1 MISAQTRSAFV
12 AGKTAVHFPDYAL
25 SEHLQFV
32 PPRCTIPPMTE
43 RRTELFITLA
53 QLNPT
58 VGDVEGNAAKA
69 RAARARAQA
78 DGADLVVLPELFIC
92 GYPPEDLVLKPAF
105 QAACRT
111 AVEALARETADGG
124 PAMLIGS
131 PWVDEGKLYNACA
144 LLEGGRIAAIRF
156 KANLPNYGVFDEK
169 RLFARGPAAGPVTVR
184 GVRVGV
190 PICEDIWLEESED
203 YENVVECLA
212 ETGAEILVVPNGSP
226 YARDK
231 TDVRLSIAVARVTES
246 GLPLIYLNQVGGQDE
261 LVFDGA
267 SFALNADLSV
277 AAQLPDF
284 AESITTL
291 RWTKGDDGWRCT
303 GPIVPMLE
311 GDKADYAACVLGL
324 RDYVRKTGFPGVLLG
339 ISGGID
345 SALCAAI
352 AVDALGVDQ
361 VRGVMLPYRFTAQV
375 SLDDAASLAK
385 ALGVRYEILPIADA
399 VNGFEKILSETFKG
413 LPRDITEENLQARTR
428 GTLLMAISNK
438 TGAMVVT
445 TGNKSEMSVGY
456 ATLYGDMNGGFNP
469 IKDIYKTEVFRLAAL
484 RNSWKPDGALGPSGE
499 VIPPSIITRPPT
511 AELRE
516 NQTDQDSLPPY
527 ETLDAILER
536 LVEREEPLA
545 SIVEAGFDRAIVAKI
560 DRLLNIA
567 EYKRRQA
574 APGVKVTSRN
584 FGRDRRY
591 PITNRFRDTGKP
603 LPEPDETLVSRA
615 GRVSAEAFEG

>member
-1 MISAQTRSAFV
+1 
-12 AGKTAVHFPDYAL
+12 
-25 SEHLQFV
+25 
-32 PPRCTIPPMTE
+32 MTE
-43 RRTELFITLA
+43 RPAEFLITLA

-58 VGDVEGNAAKA
+58 VGDVEGNANRA
-69 RAARARAQA
+69 RAARARAAA
-78 DGADLVVLPELFIC
+78 DGADLVVLSELFIA

-105 QAACRT
+105 QAACRS

-124 PAMLIGS
+124 PAMLVGS
-131 PWVDEGKLYNACA
+131 PWVEEGKLYNACA
-144 LLEGGRIAAIRF
+144 LLEGGRVSALRF

-169 RLFARGPAAGPVTVR
+169 RVFARGPAAGPVTVR

-190 PICEDIWLEESED
+190 PICEDVWVEESPD
-203 YENVVECLA
+203 YENVVECQA
-212 ETGAEILVVPNGSP
+212 ETGAEIIVVPNGSP

-267 SFALNADLSV
+267 SFALNGDLSI

-284 AESITTL
+284 VEEITTL
-291 RWTKGDDGWRCT
+291 RWTRGNDGWRCA
-303 GPIVPMLE
+303 GPIMPLLE

-324 RDYVRKTGFPGVLLG
+324 RDYVRKNGFPGVLLG

-345 SALCAAI
+345 SAVCAAI
-352 AVDALGVDQ
+352 AVDALGKEA

-375 SLDDAASLAK
+375 SLDDAAKLANN
-385 ALGVRYEILPIADA
+385 LGVRYEVLPIADA
-399 VNGFEKILSETFKG
+399 VEGFEKILSGPFAG
-413 LPRDITEENLQARTR
+413 LPRDITEENLQARAR

-469 IKDIYKTEVFRLAAL
+469 IKDIYKTEVFRLAGL
-484 RNSWKPDGALGPSGE
+484 RNAWKPVGALGPAGE
-499 VIPPSIITRPPT
+499 VIPVSIITRPPT

-527 ETLDAILER
+527 DMLDAILER
-536 LVEREEPLA
+536 LVEHEEPLA
-545 SIVEAGFDRAIVAKI
+545 AIIADGFDRDMVTRV

-574 APGVKVTSRN
+574 APGVKVTTRN

-591 PITNRFRDTGKP
+591 PITNRFRDSGKE
-603 LPEPDETLVSRA
+603 LAKPDETLVSRTA
-615 GRVSAEAFEG
+615 SASVDAFDG

>member
-1 MISAQTRSAFV
+1 M
-12 AGKTAVHFPDYAL
+12 
-25 SEHLQFV
+25 SERANQFS
-32 PPRCTIPPMTE
+32 
-43 RRTELFITLA
+43 ITLA

-58 VGDVEGNAAKA
+58 VGDVAGNAEKV
-69 RAARARAQA
+69 RAARARGRA
-78 DGADLVVLPELFIC
+78 DGADLVVLPELFIA

-105 QAACRT
+105 QSACRA
-111 AVEALARETADGG
+111 AVEDLARETADGG
-124 PAMLIGS
+124 PAVLVGT
-131 PWVDEGKLYNACA
+131 PWVDDGKLYNACA
-144 LLEGGRIAAIRF
+144 LLDEGRIAAIRF
-156 KANLPNYGVFDEK
+156 KVNLPNYGVFDEK
-169 RLFARGPAAGPVTVR
+169 RVFARGPVTGPVPIR

-190 PICEDIWLEESED
+190 PVCEDTWLEESEE

-231 TDVRLSIAVARVTES
+231 GDIRLSISVARVTES
-246 GLPLIYLNQVGGQDE
+246 GLPLVYLNQVGGQDE

-267 SFALNADLSV
+267 SFVLNADLSV
-277 AAQLPDF
+277 AAQLPAF
-284 AESITTL
+284 EESVTTL
-291 RWTKGDDGWRCT
+291 RWRRSESGWRCE
-303 GPIVPMLE
+303 GPIASLIE
-311 GDKADYAACVLGL
+311 GDAADYAALVLGL
-324 RDYVRKTGFPGVLLG
+324 RDYVNKNRFPGVLLG

-352 AVDALGVDQ
+352 AVDALGADR
-361 VRGVMLPYRFTAQV
+361 VRGVMLPFRFTAQV
-375 SLDDAASLAK
+375 SLDDAASVA
-385 ALGVRYEILPIADA
+385 ANLGIRYEVLPIAKA
-399 VNGFEKILSETFKG
+399 VNGFEEILSAPFAG
-413 LPRDITEENLQARTR
+413 LSRDITEENLQARTR

-469 IKDIYKTEVFRLAAL
+469 IKDIYKTEVFRLSRL
-484 RNSWKPDGALGPSGE
+484 RNEWKPAGALGPSGE
-499 VIPPSIITRPPT
+499 VIPPGIITRPPT

-527 ETLDAILER
+527 EVLDAILER

-545 SIVEAGFDRAIVAKI
+545 TIIAEGFDREVAARV

-591 PITNRFRDTGKP
+591 PITNKFRDDGQPHRKP
-603 LPEPDETLVSRA
+603 DGTPVSR
-615 GRVSAEAFEG
+615 F